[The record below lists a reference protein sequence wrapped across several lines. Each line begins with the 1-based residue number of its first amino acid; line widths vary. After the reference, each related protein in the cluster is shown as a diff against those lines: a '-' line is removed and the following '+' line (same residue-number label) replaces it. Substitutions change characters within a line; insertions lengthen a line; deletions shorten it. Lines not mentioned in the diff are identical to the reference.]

1 MSLNEMEKIKSEFLR
16 LDLHPTYME
25 HEAVITSV
33 DAAKTR
39 GFELSQGI
47 KALLFTDR
55 KEHFVVVDVAGDK
68 QVDQDKVAVK
78 MGWSKNSIRMA
89 TPEKV
94 EEVTGCLIG
103 SVPPFGHKA
112 TLPILVD
119 MGVFEN
125 EISTFNI
132 GLRTHSV
139 KIPTA
144 EMRILFQNLGAEEGI
159 FAK

>member
-55 KEHFVVVDVAGDK
+55 KEHFVVG
-68 QVDQDKVAVK
+68 
-78 MGWSKNSIRMA
+78 
-89 TPEKV
+89 
-94 EEVTGCLIG
+94 
-103 SVPPFGHKA
+103 
-112 TLPILVD
+112 
-119 MGVFEN
+119 
-125 EISTFNI
+125 
-132 GLRTHSV
+132 
-139 KIPTA
+139 
-144 EMRILFQNLGAEEGI
+144 EM
-159 FAK
+159 K